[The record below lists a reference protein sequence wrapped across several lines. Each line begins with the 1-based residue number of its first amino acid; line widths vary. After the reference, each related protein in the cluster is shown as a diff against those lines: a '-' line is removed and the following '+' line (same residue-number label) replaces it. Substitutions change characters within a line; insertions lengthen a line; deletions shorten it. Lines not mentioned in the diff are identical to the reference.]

1 MAAVIGSVAP
11 FDNATQSW
19 EEYNEMLDCFFE
31 ANDIKEPDRRRAVL
45 LSVVGATTYSL
56 LRNLV
61 SPELPKAKTYDQLIA
76 ELKKH
81 FNPTPSEI
89 VQRFK
94 FNSRIRKSGE
104 SIAEFVAELRKLALH
119 CDYKDAL
126 SEMLRDRLVCGV
138 NDDRMQWRLLS
149 ETKLTFDKALELC
162 QAIESASKDVREMQ
176 GKLAEDTALHA
187 RLPKAQVGVHKVS
200 ADKTERKI
208 PSCYRCKGQHSAA
221 ECKFAT
227 ELCHN
232 CGKRGHIKKACRS
245 KAGNSHVQKAIFKG
259 QKGESRGP
267 GNEQQANQ
275 LGGEGGRETEDMGF
289 HTIYRL
295 SEELTKVA
303 PITRTMNVNGMKITF
318 EVDTGCGVTILNK
331 QQYTQ
336 LWRKTNTAKLKP
348 CSLKLKTYTGE
359 KLGVLGMAQVK
370 VQHENKEKY
379 LPVVVVGGK
388 GPNLLGRSWL
398 QELAMMDQLVNK
410 INVDREAQPQF
421 CKPRPVPY
429 AVKPLVESELQ
440 RLLDDK
446 IIEPVQVAEWAAPI
460 VPVRKPD
467 GSIRICGDYKLTVNR
482 ASRVDQYPIPKVE
495 DLFAQ
500 LNGGQHF
507 TKLDMSHAY
516 QQVVLEEES
525 RRFLPKLSTLLAPLH
540 TLLKKEEKWS
550 WGVKQQKAFEE
561 SKVLLQSCSV
571 LVHYDPNKPLIL
583 ACDASPYVVGAVLSH
598 RMADSSERPIG
609 FVSRTLSAAE
619 KNYSQLDKEGL
630 AVVFG
635 VTKFHKYLYGRQ
647 FAIVTDHKPLISLF
661 SEMRAIPQMTSP
673 RIQRWAVT
681 LAAYEYTIIYKVGR
695 DHTNTY
701 ALSRLPLDG
710 EREST
715 PEEEERVL
723 LFEDI
728 GVSLVNTQQIK
739 KWTDKDPVLAR
750 VCEYIL
756 RGWPKV
762 NSPEFITYARRQD
775 ELSTQEGCI
784 LWGGRVVVPPPG
796 RNALLKQLHQAHP
809 GIPRMKGLA
818 RSYMWWPNIDAE
830 VEALV
835 KACATCQE
843 NRNSP
848 PVAPLHPWEV
858 PDKPWRR
865 IHIDYAGPWMGRMF
879 LIIVDAYS
887 KWIDA
892 YSVSSSTSAV
902 TIECLRT
909 SFSQHGI
916 PEIIVSDNGTCF
928 TSEQFQEFA
937 EKNGIRHITTA
948 PYHPSSNGLAE
959 RAVQTFKSL
968 MKKMA
973 GGSIETKMSRAL
985 FSYRITPQSTTGKSP
1000 AELLSVRKLRSTLDL
1015 IHPDFRNRVHNKQE
1029 KQKGYHDM
1037 HARVRILREGDLV
1050 YTRNFGSGPTWVSGV
1065 ITEKI
1070 GPVAFQVTLG
1080 NGQVVRRHIDQVRGR
1095 SSNPPAR
1102 TPEVLP
1108 DSSPEEDVAEPP
1120 LPVVPEVAIST
1131 DSTDN
1136 TAAEATGEQPESSPV
1151 VDSPAVRRSQ
1161 RTRKAPDYL
1170 KDYT

>member
-19 EEYNEMLDCFFE
+19 EEYSEMLDCFFE

-138 NDDRMQWRLLS
+138 NDDRMQRRLLS

-176 GKLAEDTALHA
+176 GKLSEDTALHA
-187 RLPKAQVGVHKVS
+187 HLPKEQVGVHKVS
-200 ADKTERKI
+200 ADKTERKF

-232 CGKRGHIKKACRS
+232 CGKRGHIQKACRS

-259 QKGESRGP
+259 RKGESRGP
-267 GNEQQANQ
+267 GNEQRANQ
-275 LGGEGGRETEDMGF
+275 LGGEEGRDTEDMSF
-289 HTIYRL
+289 NTIYSM
-295 SEELTKVA
+295 SEELIKVA

-318 EVDTGCGVTILNK
+318 EVDTGCGVTILSK

-336 LWRKTNTAKLKP
+336 LWRKTDTAKLKP

-388 GPNLLGRSWL
+388 GPNLLGRNWL

-410 INVDREAQPQF
+410 VKSQPKLQLEGILERHAEVFKEGLGQLKGVTAKINVDREAQPRF

-482 ASRVDQYPIPKVE
+482 ASQVDQYPIPKVE

-525 RRFLPKLSTLLAPLH
+525 RRYVTINTHKGLYTYTRLPFGVAPSPAIFQRTMEGILGGIPNVAIYLDDILCTGPNEQEHLNTLEEVLQRLEKSGLRLKRSKCEFMGKEVTFLGHKINASGLHPLTEKVEAIAEAPAPQNVSELKAYLGLLNYYHRFLPKLSTLLALLH
-540 TLLKKEEKWS
+540 TLLKKEE
-550 WGVKQQKAFEE
+550 
-561 SKVLLQSCSV
+561 
-571 LVHYDPNKPLIL
+571 
-583 ACDASPYVVGAVLSH
+583 
-598 RMADSSERPIG
+598 
-609 FVSRTLSAAE
+609 
-619 KNYSQLDKEGL
+619 
-630 AVVFG
+630 
-635 VTKFHKYLYGRQ
+635 
-647 FAIVTDHKPLISLF
+647 
-661 SEMRAIPQMTSP
+661 
-673 RIQRWAVT
+673 
-681 LAAYEYTIIYKVGR
+681 
-695 DHTNTY
+695 
-701 ALSRLPLDG
+701 
-710 EREST
+710 
-715 PEEEERVL
+715 
-723 LFEDI
+723 
-728 GVSLVNTQQIK
+728 

-750 VCEYIL
+750 VREYIL

-809 GIPRMKGLA
+809 GITRMKGLA

-843 NRNSP
+843 NQNSP

-887 KWIDA
+887 KWTHI
-892 YSVSSSTSAV
+892 
-902 TIECLRT
+902 L
-909 SFSQHGI
+909 
-916 PEIIVSDNGTCF
+916 
-928 TSEQFQEFA
+928 EQFQEFA

-1000 AELLSVRKLRSTLDL
+1000 AELL
-1015 IHPDFRNRVHNKQE
+1015 N
-1029 KQKGYHDM
+1029 
-1037 HARVRILREGDLV
+1037 
-1050 YTRNFGSGPTWVSGV
+1050 GPTWVSGV

-1070 GPVAFQVTLG
+1070 GPVSFQVTLG
-1080 NGQVVRRHIDQVRGR
+1080 NGQVVRRHIDQVCGR
-1095 SSNPPAR
+1095 SSNPPVR

-1108 DSSPEEDVAEPP
+1108 DSSPEEDVTEPP